1 MNDEQHK
8 NTRRT
13 NLELELG
20 EQLNTLIT
28 SMHALNV
35 RIAARFDASLQ
46 PAAFHL
52 VRWLYSYGATSAS
65 ALAEATAMDR
75 SSVSRLVKQLEL
87 LGYVQ
92 RESSPHDRRGIFL
105 SLTDLGRE
113 KTKDALK
120 EKEIAYFE
128 RISKWNEDQ
137 LEHFI
142 GILKD
147 FNGLD
152 SR

>member
-1 MNDEQHK
+1 MNDKQHK

-20 EQLNTLIT
+20 EQLNALIT

-35 RIAARFDASLQ
+35 KIAARFDPSLQ

-52 VRWLYSYGATSAS
+52 VRWLYSYGPTSAS
-65 ALAEATAMDR
+65 ALAEAAAMDR
-75 SSVSRLVKQLEL
+75 SSVSRLVKQLEQ
-87 LGYVQ
+87 LGYVK
-92 RESSPHDRRGIFL
+92 RESSPDDRRGIFL

-113 KTKDALK
+113 KTKEALK

-128 RISKWNEDQ
+128 RISKWDEDQ
-137 LEHFI
+137 LEQFI
-142 GILKD
+142 GMLKD

-152 SR
+152 SI